1 MLRAKAGL
9 DSAVD
14 GDGAAILDADTGL
27 ISALNSTGARVWS
40 GLCRGTPIDEIIATL
55 AEETGEAISIIDP
68 DVRGFVEQLRVEG
81 LIQD

>member
-14 GDGAAILDADTGL
+14 GDGAAILDANTGL
-27 ISALNSTGARVWS
+27 ISTLNSTGARVWS
-40 GLCRGTPIDEIIATL
+40 GICQGTPLDEIIVSIA
-55 AEETGEAISIIDP
+55 AETGETISVIDP

-81 LIQD
+81 LIED